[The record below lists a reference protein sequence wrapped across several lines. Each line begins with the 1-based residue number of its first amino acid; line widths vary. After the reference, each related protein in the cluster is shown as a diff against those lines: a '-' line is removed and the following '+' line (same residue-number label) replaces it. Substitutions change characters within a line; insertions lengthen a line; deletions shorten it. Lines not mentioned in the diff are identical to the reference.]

1 MKKLALLIGLSIFS
15 LLAKATYPQTLPIDY
30 NSFFAATAINANGTD
45 LVRDIY
51 ANTTLPILPNEWAA
65 LLQTSFLSPALV
77 NSTLNY
83 STYADNNAGKA
94 IVSSPNRFYGCYSLT
109 SGNEYTG
116 KAFYFSTLIN
126 FSAIR
131 NADAF
136 IFFSRDYYGNYSRG
150 HLMAQTSGTG
160 FQLGVQ
166 FNTETAV
173 YGTTVLNYNQTY
185 LVVLKIVPVTTG
197 TESLSVFVNPL
208 ISNIEPT
215 IPEAS
220 TSITTAA
227 LTKIG
232 GLTLRATPTGKFSGL
247 RFSDKWTD
255 AVGIKLPNLTAPVV
269 AAPTAI
275 TYTGFTANWTPSAN
289 AVSYDVI
296 IYQGMN
302 LVKTT
307 NLVGQAISSY
317 VYSGASIGYTYT
329 YKVVAKGD
337 NINFIDSD
345 LSSTSTQVST
355 TVGNQIIL
363 PKVINSNMVLQQDM
377 LVSLWGWGAVN
388 DNVVITASWGATV
401 NATVGVDGKWTT
413 KIQTPKAVSGQ
424 APQYSLTFKGRN
436 NTIALNNILVG
447 DVWVCS
453 GQSNMAMSVTSA
465 FNSSVEIAAANY
477 PNIRILNIGTNAVQT
492 VQNNSI
498 SGTWNLCSPS
508 TIGSFSAIA
517 YYFGR
522 ELATDPTI
530 NIPIGLLVAAW
541 GSSTCEA
548 WTKNETLAADPQLK
562 SIYLDPFVASP
573 SSISLDQLKPS
584 WLYNGMLAP
593 IIPYG
598 IKGALWYQG
607 EANAG
612 KPDTYTKL
620 CGTMIQDWRTLWGLG
635 DFPFYYVQLPA
646 YNNTYWPALREAQT
660 NVLTIKNTGMAV
672 TLDVGELT
680 NIHPLDKQT
689 PSKRLALWA
698 KAKTYGQNI
707 VYAGPIYKSSSSQDG
722 KMVINFL
729 PETIGGGLI
738 SKDGAALT
746 NFQIAGADNVL
757 YAADAIISGNTVI
770 VSSTSVANP
779 TKVWFAYSSTAQPN
793 LTNLEGLPTCPF
805 RTDTWNNSVV
815 LGTEEIPVY
824 STKSSNTL
832 KVQGKTIIAYET
844 GAIQV
849 YNLLGKRLLDAKVVN
864 QLNTNLANGIYVVRF
879 TNKSG
884 KSISEKLIIAEK

>member
-1 MKKLALLIGLSIFS
+1 MKKITFFLAFCAFS
-15 LLAKATYPQTLPIDY
+15 LIVKATYPQTLPIDY
-30 NSFFAATAINANGTD
+30 NSFFAATAINSNGTD

-51 ANTTLPILPNEWAA
+51 ANTTLPILSNEWAA
-65 LLQTSFLSPALV
+65 LLQSSFVSPVLV
-77 NSTLNY
+77 NNTLSY
-83 STYADNNAGKA
+83 SIYSDNNAGKA

-109 SGNEYTG
+109 AGSEYTG
-116 KAFYFSTLIN
+116 KAFYFTTLIN

-136 IFFSRDYYGNYSRG
+136 VFFSRDYYGNYSRG

-173 YGTTVLNYNQTY
+173 YGATVLNYNQTY

-197 TESLSVFVNPL
+197 TESLSVFVNPV

-220 TSITTAA
+220 TSITTPA

-232 GLTLRATPTGKFSGL
+232 GLTLRATPTGKFAGL
-247 RFSDKWTD
+247 RFSDKWSD
-255 AVGIKLPNLTAPVV
+255 AVGIKLPNISTPVIGS
-269 AAPTAI
+269 ATAI
-275 TYTGFTANWTPSAN
+275 TNIGFTANWTPSAN
-289 AVSYDVI
+289 AVSYDVN
-296 IYQGMN
+296 IYQGVN

-307 NLVGQAISSY
+307 NLVGQAVSTY
-317 VYSGASIGYTYT
+317 VFSGASIGYTYT
-329 YKVVAKGD
+329 YKVMAKGD
-337 NINFIDSD
+337 NLNFSDSE
-345 LSSTSTQVST
+345 LSASSAQLST

-377 LVSLWGWGAVN
+377 MVSLWGWGVAN
-388 DNVVITASWGATV
+388 DNIVITASWGATA

-424 APQYSLTFKGRN
+424 SPQYTLTFKGAN
-436 NTIALNNILVG
+436 NTISLNNILVG

-453 GQSNMAMSVTSA
+453 GQSNMALSVTSA
-465 FNSSVEIAAANY
+465 FNSTVEIAAANY
-477 PNIRILNIGTNAVQT
+477 PTIRILNIGANAVQT
-492 VQNNSI
+492 VQNNAI
-498 SGTWNLCSPS
+498 SGTWYQCSPS

-530 NIPIGLLVAAW
+530 NIPIGLIEAAW

-548 WTKNETLAADPQLK
+548 WTRSETLAADPQLK
-562 SIYLDPFVASP
+562 AIYLDPFVASP
-573 SSISLDQLKPS
+573 SSISLDQTKPC

-612 KPDTYTKL
+612 KADTYTKL

-660 NVLTIKNTGMAV
+660 NLLALKNTGMAV

-698 KAKTYGQNI
+698 KAKNYGQNI
-707 VYAGPIYKSSSSQDG
+707 VYAGPIYKSSSIQDG
-722 KMVINFL
+722 KMIINFL

-738 SKDGAALT
+738 SKDAAALT

-757 YAADAIISGNTVI
+757 YDAIATISGNTVV
-770 VSSTSVANP
+770 VSSTSVIVP
-779 TKVWFAYSSTAQPN
+779 TKVWFAYTSTAQPN
-793 LTNLEGLPTCPF
+793 LTNAEGLLACPF
-805 RTDTWNNSVV
+805 RTETWNNNVV
-815 LGTEEIPVY
+815 LA
-824 STKSSNTL
+824 SNETPFNDFKTSL
-832 KVQGKTIIAYET
+832 ILSIHGKTIIASET
-844 GAIQV
+844 GTIQV
-849 YNLLGKRLLDAKVVN
+849 YNLQGAKILEVMAVS
-864 QLNTNLANGIYVVRF
+864 QMNTNLANGLYIVRF
-879 TNKSG
+879 SNKNGQSAT
-884 KSISEKLIIAEK
+884 KKVII